1 MASRIQ
7 SFQDL
12 GGEILAKHTELLTA
26 FRTCAE
32 SYMASATPPQPPAAE
47 SIPYAMFLA
56 LGTYRPFGSSCPA
69 NGPVLAILRAEDS
82 MLGRPEAVTNA
93 SMSRRERTP
102 GLVSI
107 MRFVIGCLT
116 RQRTM
121 QTKASRVFTESSLAN
136 SRKLNDSWT
145 YIMIFVEFFKDHKKL
160 YVTAPPA

>member
-1 MASRIQ
+1 MYAKKLMASRIQ

-69 NGPVLAILRAEDS
+69 NGPVLAILRAEELNARQARSCDERKHVETRTNTRIS
-82 MLGRPEAVTNA
+82 QYNAFRHWLSDQAANNANEGVKGFYREQFGKLEEA
-93 SMSRRERTP
+93 ERQ
-102 GLVSI
+102 LDI
-107 MRFVIGCLT
+107 YYDIC
-116 RQRTM
+116 
-121 QTKASRVFTESSLAN
+121 
-136 SRKLNDSWT
+136 
-145 YIMIFVEFFKDHKKL
+145 
-160 YVTAPPA
+160 